1 MKRIHALVI
10 ALVIAVVATSCTYFR
25 PNQVKVQQDL
35 QERGRELTSGA
46 KVANDEAKKHIDQ
59 TKALLKTADVPTNSA
74 SPVTIK
80 QPTFK
85 EATNELQKAD
95 NALTVGGELLRRD
108 ENIMGKPL
116 VDQTPIIM
124 QLLSDNKAVR
134 EIAAARERSRE
145 AEETR
150 WRAKVE
156 ELERKLVEY
165 GTKYEQE
172 RNEKI
177 TSWIKWSSI
186 ALLAIGLPI
195 ALTVLFPPFASFL
208 VGIFPALGHIFNAP
222 ISMTKNL
229 VRGVGNAREELRQQ
243 ARFDY
248 QNVERLDNYQPKTYT
263 AEEVLKILD
272 NHLKE
277 NLDATDK
284 KIIAHYR
291 QTQNVA

>member
-1 MKRIHALVI
+1 MKRIHVLIAVLAI
-10 ALVIAVVATSCTYFR
+10 ALAATSCTYFR
-25 PNQVKVQQDL
+25 PNQVKVQNDL

-46 KVANDEAKKHIDQ
+46 LAANDEAKKHIDQ
-59 TKALLKTADVPTNSA
+59 TKTLLKTADVPTNSV

-85 EATNELQKAD
+85 EATNQLQKAD
-95 NALTVGGELLRRD
+95 NALLVGGELLRRD

-116 VDQTPIIM
+116 VDQTPVIM
-124 QLLSDNKAVR
+124 QLLSNNQAVR
-134 EIAAARERSRE
+134 EAAAARERSRE
-145 AEETR
+145 VEETR

-177 TSWIKWSSI
+177 TSWIKWGSL

-195 ALTVLFPPFASFL
+195 ALTVLFPPFASFV
-208 VGIFPALGHIFNAP
+208 VGIFPALAHVFNSP
-222 ISMTKNL
+222 VSMTKNL
-229 VRGVGNAREELRQQ
+229 VRGVGNARDELMQQ
-243 ARFDY
+243 VRFDS
-248 QNVERLDNYQPKTYT
+248 QTVGRVDNYHAKTYT
-263 AEEVLKILD
+263 AEEVLQMLD